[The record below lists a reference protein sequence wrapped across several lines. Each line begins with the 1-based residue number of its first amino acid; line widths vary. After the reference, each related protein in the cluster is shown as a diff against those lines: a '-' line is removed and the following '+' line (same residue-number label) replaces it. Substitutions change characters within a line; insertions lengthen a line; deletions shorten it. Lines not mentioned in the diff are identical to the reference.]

1 MLRLFHLNHKSFL
14 FAPFHVT
21 LLLCAGLCIGMSGAA
36 QSADSQTLDLD
47 ELANTPVTIG
57 VSPDYLTVIEFEEV
71 IESVRSGGGNQ
82 ISAEVDDNIIS
93 IRAEQADV
101 NTDLIID
108 VGERTALF
116 TLVSDPDAVSPTR
129 YLVLE
134 EPPVE
139 ETQVAQE
146 QEPQEETQPPV
157 AQEETQ
163 EPQVAQEQEP
173 QEEEPQEEA
182 TAETGLEVSEAAPLP
197 PGLSLDIGE
206 VYRSTPDTV
215 VIEYA
220 LVNNS
225 ISLIANDPQ
234 RMRVYAN
241 GAVTEYERN
250 PSSGGSSGRLSIG
263 ESEAG
268 QIVLSNLPTTIDSL
282 MIEWPLVEIGPGTLY
297 TATRDLPI
305 PSDAVA
311 DPALGAPVD
320 AQDDSVAGE
329 GGEVT
334 SDVTREQPSAPE
346 ASATSAGSV
355 EDVEALFPPE
365 VLAEIRARGSD
376 ITVIG
381 FPFDEPGRNDHQ
393 LRRS

>member
-1 MLRLFHLNHKSFL
+1 MMLRLFHLNHKSFL
-14 FAPFHVT
+14 FAPFRVT
-21 LLLCAGLCIGMSGAA
+21 LLCVGLCMGMSGAA

-116 TLVSDPDAVSPTR
+116 TLVSDPDAVNPTR

-146 QEPQEETQPPV
+146 QEPQEETQPPAAQEEIPEPPV
-157 AQEETQ
+157 AQEETP
-163 EPQVAQEQEP
+163 EPPVAQEQEP
-173 QEEEPQEEA
+173 QEEA
-182 TAETGLEVSEAAPLP
+182 AAETGLEVSEAAPLP
-197 PGLSLDIGE
+197 PGLSLDIGD

-225 ISLIANDPQ
+225 VSLIANDPQ

-241 GAVTEYERN
+241 GAVTEYERK
-250 PSSGGSSGRLSIG
+250 PIVRRLEWSSLNR
-263 ESEAG
+263 
-268 QIVLSNLPTTIDSL
+268 
-282 MIEWPLVEIGPGTLY
+282 
-297 TATRDLPI
+297 
-305 PSDAVA
+305 
-311 DPALGAPVD
+311 
-320 AQDDSVAGE
+320 
-329 GGEVT
+329 
-334 SDVTREQPSAPE
+334 
-346 ASATSAGSV
+346 
-355 EDVEALFPPE
+355 
-365 VLAEIRARGSD
+365 
-376 ITVIG
+376 
-381 FPFDEPGRNDHQ
+381 
-393 LRRS
+393 